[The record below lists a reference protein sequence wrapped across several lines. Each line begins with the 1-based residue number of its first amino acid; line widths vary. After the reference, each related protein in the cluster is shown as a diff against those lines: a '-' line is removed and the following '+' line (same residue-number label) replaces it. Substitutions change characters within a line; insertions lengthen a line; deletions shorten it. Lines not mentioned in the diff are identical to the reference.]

1 MKEAGQRESEAVT
14 PEHLFIAIL
23 RFERCIGAAILRDL
37 GITLVDGKPAT
48 TLRVRIDEASADSI
62 YEQIVVQITE
72 WIATGALHPGD
83 RIPTVRRLA
92 DDLDIAPGTVARAYG
107 ELERQGLVVTEGT
120 RGTRVADR
128 VAAPDPF
135 LDRPGMLVG
144 LLRPAAVAAFHLGA
158 TAPELRSAME
168 EAMKGIFDRR
178 EKTA

>member
-1 MKEAGQRESEAVT
+1 M
-14 PEHLFIAIL
+14 FMAIL
-23 RFERCIGAAILRDL
+23 RLERGVGAHILRDL
-37 GITLVDGKPAT
+37 GITLDDGEPVRSF
-48 TLRVRIDEASADSI
+48 RVRIDGSSDRSI
-62 YEQIVVQITE
+62 YEQIVAQITE

-92 DDLDIAPGTVARAYG
+92 EDLDVAPGTVAKAYS

-135 LDRPGMLVG
+135 LDRPGMLIG
-144 LLRPAAVAAFHLGA
+144 LLRPVAVAAFHLGA
-158 TAPELRSAME
+158 TATEVRSAME

-178 EKTA
+178 DLTV